1 MYIVIAGAGTVGIG
15 AATKLARENHNIAV
29 IDNDPSK
36 IELLGAIDCQAIRGS
51 ASSPTTLRR
60 AGIEKADMFLAVT
73 NDDHVNIVSG
83 LIAKSYNVQ
92 TKIGK
97 VGNAEFSKEEPIFR
111 LKEGGVFDYI
121 ISPNQEAAKEI
132 IRYLTEFDI
141 PLDFN
146 YFGRQ
151 KGAIVTQPL
160 STDHPFIGKTLSQ
173 LRSEGLG
180 HELIVAAIDRERL
193 ETDEPTVDTI
203 IPSQDEMLQE
213 RDIIYIAGPIHA
225 IRSFVASEEEEGT
238 KQVIIVGATELSQLV
253 AKEIERTKG
262 WYVKIIDPD
271 IRKCEALS
279 EVLDKTLVLHGE
291 GTDASL
297 LKQEK
302 IEYSQA
308 IIALMRDEEEKN
320 ILIGLLGKSLKAS
333 KAFCLTEKAD
343 YSHLVT
349 ELGIDAAISPRQSA
363 LSAITKYVRKDA
375 HNVISFKAN
384 NAEAIEFLV
393 PYGAKITT
401 ASIQDVGLPENVLI
415 GGVISR
421 ESGELTT
428 PTPATRINADD
439 YVTVFTLPEQIATV
453 EKFFTRL

>member
-29 IDNDPSK
+29 IDHDPSK
-36 IELLGAIDCQAIRGS
+36 IELLGNIDCQPVRGS
-51 ASSPTTLRR
+51 ASSPATLRT

-83 LIAKSYNVQ
+83 LIAKSYNVT

-97 VGNAEFSKEEPIFR
+97 ISNSEFHKEDPI
-111 LKEGGVFDYI
+111 LKLRTGGIFDYV

-146 YFGRQ
+146 YFARQ

-160 STDHPFIGKTLSQ
+160 AMDHPFIGKTLSQ
-173 LRSEGLG
+173 LKSSGLG
-180 HELIVAAIDRERL
+180 QELMVAAIDRERL

-203 IPSQDEMLQE
+203 IPTQDEMLQE
-213 RDIIYIAGPIHA
+213 RDIIYIAGSIHA
-225 IRSFVASEEEEGT
+225 IRGFIASEEEERT
-238 KQVIIVGATELSQLV
+238 KQVIIVGANELSLEV
-253 AKEIERTKG
+253 AREIERTKG

-271 IRKCEALS
+271 LSRCERLS

-291 GTDASL
+291 GTDSSL

-302 IEYSQA
+302 IELSQA
-308 IIALMRDEEEKN
+308 IISLLRDDEEKN

-333 KAFCLTEKAD
+333 KALCLTEKED

-363 LSAITKYVRKDA
+363 LSAITKYVRKEA

-384 NAEAIEFLV
+384 NAEAIEFRI
-393 PYGAKITT
+393 PEGAKITT

-415 GGVISR
+415 GGVISK
-421 ESGELTT
+421 GEFSTPVPTT
-428 PTPATRINADD
+428 RVSPGD
-439 YVTVFTLPEQIATV
+439 YVTVFTLPEQIPTV
-453 EKFFTRL
+453 EKFFTKE